1 MDYACVVVRDTRAAY
16 RSGVRKDWPRLA
28 PLCRM
33 RKARLS
39 EGVGVLGLMELAE
52 YALDWAASPAAG

>member
-1 MDYACVVVRDTRAAY
+1 
-16 RSGVRKDWPRLA
+16 
-28 PLCRM
+28 M